1 MENKLRF
8 QQSPLNLCTV
18 CSAVTYRQVCP
29 ESIHPCTIKHR
40 DIYWRRCKIQEMLY
54 TGQWWLSSLQSR
66 HLGTSHSSLS
76 LHQLP
81 HCIFLNPS
89 SLSKVIVVLG
99 KTRSCRVP
107 NLGCS
112 GTKSPGWSDVS
123 QKNTAQD
130 VMHEPAC
137 CHDEAANHQLPVAV
151 AFWIIWLV
159 SSEECSNLM
168 QNLVQIHCSTH
179 SVILNVTAT
188 QYTCSLNGFYC
199 LHCSCRHIL
208 VHSPWLP
215 GYIGVAQ
222 TILVVLTMV
231 GPFLDRPHFVFLK
244 ILTLQNCATTTQ
256 SLWIKWG

>member
-18 CSAVTYRQVCP
+18 RSAVTYRQVCP

-81 HCIFLNPS
+81 LYCIFLNPS
-89 SLSKVIVVLG
+89 SLSKVILVLG

-137 CHDEAANHQLPVAV
+137 CHDEAANHQLPVVV
-151 AFWIIWLV
+151 AFWIIWIV
-159 SSEECSNLM
+159 S
-168 QNLVQIHCSTH
+168 T
-179 SVILNVTAT
+179 T
-188 QYTCSLNGFYC
+188 QYTCLLNGFYC
-199 LHCSCRHIL
+199 PHWLVQWSCHCSCMRNP

-215 GYIGVAQ
+215 VYINVSQ
-222 TILVVLTMV
+222 IVLVILTMA
-231 GPFLDRPHFVFLK
+231 GLSLDRNRYAIQMKSYTHIKQLK
-244 ILTLQNCATTTQ
+244 PNKQKT
-256 SLWIKWG
+256 